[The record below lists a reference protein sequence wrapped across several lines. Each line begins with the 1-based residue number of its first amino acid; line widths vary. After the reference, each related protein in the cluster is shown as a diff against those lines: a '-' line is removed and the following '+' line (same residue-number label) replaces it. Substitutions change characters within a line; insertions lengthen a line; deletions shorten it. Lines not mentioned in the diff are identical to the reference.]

1 MQEKNEIKSKK
12 EKKEERNSDLP
23 VRQDAQHKPA
33 PLHRVRENQ
42 MGKGRN

>member
-23 VRQDAQHKPA
+23 VRYAQHKPA
-33 PLHRVRENQ
+33 PLHRVREIQ